1 MWHKTDG
8 DRRGPIARM
17 EDRPLAAADRPW
29 PQWPQRAF
37 ASASPHRALAVLI
50 LIAGVL
56 LRPAPANAQESMAVG
71 LKAGETFV
79 LAGLSSDGTPEV
91 KFSDNPNCFILEC
104 SGPGKCSVL
113 GAQAGHGRI
122 RAKLESGEP
131 IVYEISV
138 SAVSRPGQPLEAGA
152 APHAAGDIFAN
163 HAAKAAGAAAT
174 APSVANAGY
183 PSANTPSAAAPSSP
197 AAATEVTAPASRPVS
212 SERPL
217 PVKYTQNPA
226 ANALELP
233 PSGPAAMKHHLPATT
248 VRMTASSSRIFDFPV
263 ALTRVAI
270 ADTTIADVTVVGPHQ
285 LMVVAHKPGA
295 TTLSVWQEDGDY
307 FERSVRIEQGGPQQV
322 QLRVIVAELDRSRM
336 EAQGLDLSVALA
348 NAGISVVGLQGQ
360 VATPYNVQTNLTATG
375 GAGTIVALPP
385 SGVLT
390 PGGSLIPLLLSSS
403 LTYGLT
409 STNGQWTT
417 NAMFQILEQHELAK
431 ILAEPMLI
439 AASGEQAKFLSGGE
453 IPIVIAQALNT
464 SIVFKQF
471 GTSVVFVPTVIDDD
485 EIELEVAPEFSQPDY
500 TQGVQMFGFNIP
512 AFVTRRAQT
521 LVRMKE
527 NQTLIVAGLMLDNI
541 TSEVRK
547 TPYLGDVPYLGAFF
561 KHTSYQRN
569 KTELMMTVTASI
581 IRPIPPGTRVA
592 LPTDR
597 GPLSP
602 EEVRTR
608 PLSQP
613 DVTRPRFQ

>member
-1 MWHKTDG
+1 
-8 DRRGPIARM
+8 
-17 EDRPLAAADRPW
+17 
-29 PQWPQRAF
+29 
-37 ASASPHRALAVLI
+37 
-50 LIAGVL
+50 
-56 LRPAPANAQESMAVG
+56 MAVG
-71 LKAGETFV
+71 LKAGETFL
-79 LAGLSSDGTPEV
+79 LAGLSSDSTPEV
-91 KFSDNPNCFILEC
+91 KFNDNPNCFILEC

-113 GAQAGHGRI
+113 GAEAGHGRI
-122 RAKLESGEP
+122 RARLQSGES

-138 SAVSRPGQPLEAGA
+138 SAVSHPGQPLQAGVT
-152 APHAAGDIFAN
+152 PHAAGDIFVN
-163 HAAKAAGAAAT
+163 HGAKTAGAAAT

-183 PSANTPSAAAPSSP
+183 PAANAQPPAAVPPIPAGPSP
-197 AAATEVTAPASRPVS
+197 AALSEIAPPASRPPS
-212 SERPL
+212 SERPP

-226 ANALELP
+226 ANALEVP
-233 PSGPAAMKHHLPATT
+233 PSAPAAMKHSLPAAT
-248 VRMTASSSRIFDFPV
+248 VRMTASSSRIFDFP
-263 ALTRVAI
+263 AGLTRVAV
-270 ADTTIADVTVVGPHQ
+270 ADTAIADVTVVGPRQ

-295 TTLSVWQEDGDY
+295 TTLSVWQEDGEY

-322 QLRVIVAELDRSRM
+322 QLRVVVAELDRSRL

-348 NAGISVVGLQGQ
+348 NAGISMVGLQGQ

-390 PGGSLIPLLLSSS
+390 PGGSLIPLLLSNSI
-403 LTYGLT
+403 TYGLA

-417 NAMFQILEQHELAK
+417 NAMFQFLEQHALAK

-471 GTSVVFVPTVIDDD
+471 GTSLVFVPTVIDDD
-485 EIELEVAPEFSQPDY
+485 EIELEVAPEFSQPDF
-500 TQGVQMFGFNIP
+500 TQGVQMFGFTVP
-512 AFVTRRAQT
+512 AFVTRKAQT

-527 NQTLIVAGLMLDNI
+527 NQTLILAGLLDNVI
-541 TSEVRK
+541 SQVRK

-569 KTELMMTVTASI
+569 KTELMMTVTVQI
-581 IRPIPPGTRVA
+581 IRPIPSGIRVA
-592 LPTDR
+592 LPTNR
-597 GPLSP
+597 GPMSP
-602 EEVRTR
+602 EEVRTL

-613 DVTRPRFQ
+613 DVSRSRLQ